1 MVAPHAQYALGHI
14 DSLVKGS
21 IVNLPEHIS
30 LEEGTFLLLAKEATA
45 WVDSSGVKAGDQVVV
60 LGQGIVGSLVMQLLR
75 SYQPQQIITVDALP
89 LRCQLSRRLGADE
102 VINATDADPVEAVKQ
117 LTDGRGADL
126 VIDCVGGYAGV
137 KSFEQAQ
144 EMVAARGTIQL
155 IALYQQ
161 QALPLHASK
170 IMNKRLVAGILT
182 DEPPRQTTQRAMDS
196 IEQGVIQVK
205 EMISHQFPCTEAKGA
220 FDFLWHTPEKGLGVL
235 LDWQIL

>member
-1 MVAPHAQYALGHI
+1 MPSTHLAILIH
-14 DSLVKGS
+14 SLREV
-21 IVNLPEHIS
+21 IVELPENIP
-30 LEEGTFLLLAKEATA
+30 LEEGAFLLLVKEATA
-45 WVDSSGVKAGDQVVV
+45 WVNSSGKMAGDQLVV
-60 LGQGIVGSLVMQLLR
+60 LGQGVVGSLVMQLLR
-75 SYQPQQIITVDALP
+75 GFHPQQIITVDTLP
-89 LRCQLSRRLGADE
+89 LRCQLSRQLGADE
-102 VINATDADPVEAVKQ
+102 VINTTDVDPVGAVKQ
-117 LTDGRGADL
+117 LTNGRGADL

-182 DEPPRQTTQRAMDS
+182 DEPPTQTTQRAMDS
-196 IEQGVIQVK
+196 IEPGVIQVT
-205 EMISHQFPCTEAKGA
+205 EMITHPFPCTAAKGA
-220 FDFLWHTPEKGLGVL
+220 FDFLWHTPEKRLGVL